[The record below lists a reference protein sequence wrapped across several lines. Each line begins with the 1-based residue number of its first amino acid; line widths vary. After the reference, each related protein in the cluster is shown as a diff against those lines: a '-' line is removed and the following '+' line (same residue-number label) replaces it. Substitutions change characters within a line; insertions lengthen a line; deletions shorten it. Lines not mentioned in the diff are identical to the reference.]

1 MSQPPMAAPAGGVA
15 REGGSPE
22 AAGLAGDGVEG
33 LSQSAGRAL
42 AEGELQGAAALLQKL
57 LRHREQDP
65 KVLHNMAVTDYL
77 MCEERDPQKLL
88 TLLEQLKQRLDDAR
102 AEAELGDSGG
112 LNAAAG
118 DVDVSLIS
126 YNTAVVLYQL
136 KQFARCR
143 SILEGMFGNIEPVDE
158 FLAFKVCFLLLDVCL
173 LLRQPDKA
181 MEVLAYL
188 ERSYVALTKSD
199 KTGGGNEGGADGWP
213 NKKSTRHPPTDISAE
228 EVRTAMNLYKAK
240 LALMARSSKASKR
253 EIKTTLNA
261 CVQNTTGL
269 FLKCNF
275 EYTRQN
281 YRKAIKLLSNSCQK
295 NDADE
300 NLAAL
305 YFNNMGCIHHLMR
318 RHRAASFYLSRALH
332 ENALLASTHSTEDGG
347 PKLPVFSCD
356 RACEIEFN
364 RGLQMLFNGRAERA
378 FTCFLAAMP
387 LLHRQ
392 PRLWLRL
399 GESCVAVHLQ
409 AEQATHGVVS
419 AVGRGSTRWLME
431 SRRPEE
437 SSGEARDEAEEAAG
451 GGEQPGGPTKGE
463 KDGPAPTLAFGAQ
476 ALRNALL
483 LSSSA
488 LSESAGATADFP
500 SLVRLSVQGVLSSS
514 EEHALQMHAVER
526 LALIKLAWIALVER
540 DQQQALGYANQLL
553 ATADAPNNMKVFG
566 HLYACDALCQMSKS
580 ADALKQL
587 SSALQLGEALAE
599 VLAYQG
605 GDANGSEGDVES
617 VSNLYGAPDSLHA
630 AGSPGARAVL
640 FTNLATV
647 HILQGQYETAEECTQ
662 RALTMRP
669 DSRPAQL
676 CRAYLELAKGNT
688 ATALT
693 ILTRLRLPPL
703 LL

>member
-1 MSQPPMAAPAGGVA
+1 MQ
-15 REGGSPE
+15 
-22 AAGLAGDGVEG
+22 
-33 LSQSAGRAL
+33 
-42 AEGELQGAAALLQKL
+42 
-57 LRHREQDP
+57 
-65 KVLHNMAVTDYL
+65 
-77 MCEERDPQKLL
+77 
-88 TLLEQLKQRLDDAR
+88 
-102 AEAELGDSGG
+102 
-112 LNAAAG
+112 
-118 DVDVSLIS
+118 
-126 YNTAVVLYQL
+126 
-136 KQFARCR
+136 
-143 SILEGMFGNIEPVDE
+143 
-158 FLAFKVCFLLLDVCL
+158 VCFLLLDVYL
-173 LLRQPDKA
+173 LQQLADKA
-181 MEVLAYL
+181 AEVLAFL
-188 ERSYVALTKSD
+188 ERMFATLTKSVD
-199 KTGGGNEGGADGWP
+199 KPGENGTAAADGEGSPAKGEWP
-213 NKKSTRHPPTDISAE
+213 NKRSARRPPTEISPD
-228 EVRTAMNLYKAK
+228 EVRGALNLYKAK
-240 LALMARSSKASKR
+240 LSLAGDASKSSKR
-253 EIKTTLNA
+253 EIKTALAA
-261 CVQNTTGL
+261 CKPDTTGL
-269 FLKCNF
+269 FLKCQL
-275 EYTRQN
+275 EYLRQN
-281 YRKAIKLLSNSCQK
+281 YRKAIKLLNNSCQPK
-295 NDADE
+295 GEKDLAV
-300 NLAAL
+300 AAL

-437 SSGEARDEAEEAAG
+437 ASGEARYEAEEAAG

-566 HLYACDALCQMSKS
+566 HLYACDALCQMSRS